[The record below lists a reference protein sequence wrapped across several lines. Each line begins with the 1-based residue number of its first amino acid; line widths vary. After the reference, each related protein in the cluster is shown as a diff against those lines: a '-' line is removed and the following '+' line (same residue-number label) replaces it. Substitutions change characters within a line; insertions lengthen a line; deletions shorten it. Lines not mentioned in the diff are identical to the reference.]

1 MSQHYLAAYAA
12 LGIQTKQGRL
22 GPPVDG
28 HFQSFPRTEWE
39 QELEMLAGLTSVR
52 GIEWMFDAYGE
63 GANPL
68 ESADSRQHMTS
79 CLAAAGLELN
89 SVCADY
95 FMDYPLLR
103 CSAAQRRERCEKL
116 AWLIDVSAEVGI
128 RRIVL
133 PLLDAS
139 RIKTDAELT
148 TIIECL
154 HQVLP
159 VAQQRSVYLSLETDF
174 APGDLRNL
182 LLNVDHPM
190 VKVNYDTGNSAAAG
204 FDPRE
209 EFAAYGAWIGSVHV
223 KDRLRGAGS
232 VALGTG
238 DVDFPLLRDLLLE
251 IDYRG
256 DFVMEA
262 ARGEPG
268 REPVWQERMAERVV
282 NWLRGAPMI
291 PEEMA

>member
-1 MSQHYLAAYAA
+1 MSQDYLAAYAA
-12 LGIQTKQGRL
+12 LGVQTKQGRL

-28 HFQSFPRTEWE
+28 HFQSFPRLGWE
-39 QELEMLAGLTSVR
+39 QQLEMLSGLASIR

-68 ESADSRQHMTS
+68 ESAASRQQMAS
-79 CLAAAGLELN
+79 CLSAAGLELN

-103 CSAAQRRERCEKL
+103 SSVAQRRERCEKL
-116 AWLIDVSAEVGI
+116 AWLIDASAELGI

-139 RIKTDAELT
+139 RITTDAERA
-148 TIIECL
+148 TIVECL
-154 HQVLP
+154 NQLLP
-159 VAQQRSVYLSLETDF
+159 LAQQRGVYLNLETDF
-174 APGDLRNL
+174 APSELRGL
-182 LLNVDHPM
+182 LLELDHPM

-209 EFAAYGAWIGSVHV
+209 EFAAYGEWIGSVHV

-238 DVDFPLLRDLLLE
+238 DVDFPLLRELLLQF
-251 IDYRG
+251 DYRG

-268 REPVWQERMAERVV
+268 HEPDWQQHMAERTV
-282 NWLRGAPMI
+282 NWLRGEPMI
-291 PEEMA
+291 AQEMP